1 MAKEIKVK
9 VCTNDIEKE
18 ITVEAGSTLQEILAQ
33 VDSETNVYVA
43 AVVDKRLKELT
54 WKLYKDTTVKYLDI
68 GTPIGH
74 DLYKRSVV
82 LLMLRAAREVL
93 NRPEGDYRIEIM
105 YSLGSGFFCRL
116 VDDEV
121 KVDDDLLSKIK
132 VKMQELVDKDLKIEK
147 KSRSTTDMREE
158 FMRRNLPG
166 KALLLK
172 YRRASRINIYSLDGY
187 EDYYYGYMV
196 PSTGFIKEFDLE
208 KYDDSMDNL
217 YSYLTVQKQIFETA
231 A

>member
-82 LLMLRAAREVL
+82 LLMLRAFQVSMA
-93 NRPEGDYRIEIM
+93 
-105 YSLGSGFFCRL
+105 SLL
-116 VDDEV
+116 H
-121 KVDDDLLSKIK
+121 I
-132 VKMQELVDKDLKIEK
+132 LKIH
-147 KSRSTTDMREE
+147 
-158 FMRRNLPG
+158 LPCIR
-166 KALLLK
+166 LL
-172 YRRASRINIYSLDGY
+172 
-187 EDYYYGYMV
+187 
-196 PSTGFIKEFDLE
+196 
-208 KYDDSMDNL
+208 
-217 YSYLTVQKQIFETA
+217 
-231 A
+231 